1 MNALTDRL
9 KKWDIELS
17 DIQLSQ
23 LDKYYNLLIEWNQKI
38 NLTAITEYEDVL
50 IKHFLDSSALLNY
63 LNLDGISLLD
73 VGTGAGF
80 PGLVLK
86 IVNPSTNIVL
96 VDSLNK
102 RVNFLNS
109 VISDLSLTGIS
120 AIHSRIEDLAH
131 DSNYREKFD
140 VVTSRAVANMSTLSE
155 YCIPFVKTG
164 GVFAPYKSGSI
175 IDEVDSSK
183 NAISILGGKINSVEE
198 YVLPD
203 TDYSRSI
210 VFVDKIK
217 QTDLKYPRKAGV
229 PSKSPL

>member
-63 LNLDGISLLD
+63 LNLDGVSLLD